1 MLRKYHVED
10 LHVASGHYDDSQLL
24 NMVKSKDFAVSI
36 HGAKGSRPIVYIGG
50 LYVSLKDALKQQL
63 TRHHFVVKNAPS
75 YLGGD
80 LKKNFINRDFK
91 SKGVQLELTT
101 ALRKSMFVNEN
112 LSHQSRKDKSNW
124 SSPVMYRFSDAIH

>member
-1 MLRKYHVED
+1 MCIR
-10 LHVASGHYDDSQLL
+10 DS
-24 NMVKSKDFAVSI
+24 
-36 HGAKGSRPIVYIGG
+36 
-50 LYVSLKDALKQQL
+50 
-63 TRHHFVVKNAPS
+63 S

-80 LKKNFINRDFK
+80 LKKNFINRDLK

>member
-1 MLRKYHVED
+1 VRKCKIENWN
-10 LHVASGHYDDSQLL
+10 LPS
-24 NMVKSKDFAVSI
+24 NIVSW
-36 HGAKGSRPIVYIGG
+36 
-50 LYVSLKDALKQQL
+50 
-63 TRHHFVVKNAPS
+63 
-75 YLGGD
+75 
-80 LKKNFINRDFK
+80 FK